1 MNFRMTNL
9 RKLIVTVTFIDKVFL
24 VAVMLVLVKVVVLVM
39 VYMVAVMFVVFTG
52 MFVDLIDTGK
62 VLNLSMNELT
72 QIWSNENVCH
82 DFQHSL
88 IYYSILLNCVS
99 FFSGGGGG

>member
-9 RKLIVTVTFIDKVFL
+9 RKLIVTVTFIDRVFL

-52 MFVDLIDTGK
+52 MFVDSIDTGK
-62 VLNLSMNELT
+62 
-72 QIWSNENVCH
+72 
-82 DFQHSL
+82 
-88 IYYSILLNCVS
+88 S
-99 FFSGGGGG
+99 FKSFHE